1 MYAAAAQ
8 VVIFG
13 LVDMIYVNTFIA
25 AFVTYM
31 VDLLIRFV
39 RHQLA
44 VRNVARKTLI
54 DERFLL

>member
-1 MYAAAAQ
+1 M
-8 VVIFG
+8 VIFG
-13 LVDMIYVNTFIA
+13 LVDIIYVNTFIA

-44 VRNVARKTLI
+44 VRNVARKSLI